1 MNSVRRLGTIW
12 ISAAVLALAGCG
24 AGEKEGAQS
33 AGPPPGVLVAS
44 VELKTLRR
52 WSEFVGRTLAVNDV
66 SVRAR
71 VEGYLL
77 EVPFKEGADVGK
89 GDLLFVIDPAIYQAK
104 VKAAEGAV
112 AEAKAAL
119 TRAKRDFAR
128 YQDLAKKNV
137 ASKQQLDKARADMLE
152 AEARLKSAEAA
163 LMEARVNLE
172 YTRIR
177 APIDGR
183 VGHIAVSVG
192 NLVGPQSGELT
203 RLVELDPIY
212 ASFAVSE
219 RDFLNFQKLR
229 QEGAESVEGIE
240 VRLRLPNGD
249 VYPESGHIDFID
261 NRVNPR
267 TGAVLVRARFENPG
281 HVLVPGIN
289 VTVVLVGQKP
299 EAVLLVPQAA
309 LMEDQAGQ
317 FVLVVDRDDTV
328 ARRGVALGRVEGAYR
343 VVRDGLNPGE
353 RVIVEGVQKV
363 RPGMKVTTKPWQAP
377 DVLESREAR

>member
-1 MNSVRRLGTIW
+1 MRRRGLGWRGLWALVAGVLTACGG
-12 ISAAVLALAGCG
+12 SQEEAAGQA
-24 AGEKEGAQS
+24 
-33 AGPPPGVLVAS
+33 PPPGVLVAP
-44 VELKTLRR
+44 VELKSLRER
-52 WSEFVGRTLAVNDV
+52 SEFVGRTLAVNDV

-77 EVPFKEGADVGK
+77 EVPFQEGADVTK
-89 GDLLFVIDPAIYQAK
+89 GDLLFVIDPAIYEAK

-112 AEAKAAL
+112 AEAQAAL

-128 YQDLAKKNV
+128 YKDLAKKNV

-163 LMEARVNLE
+163 LLEARVNLE

-203 RLVELDPIY
+203 HLVELDPIY
-212 ASFAVSE
+212 ASFSVSE
-219 RDFLNFQKLR
+219 RDFLNFRKLQ
-229 QEGAESVEGIE
+229 QEGAESVSGIE
-240 VRLRLPNGD
+240 VRLLLPNGAL
-249 VYPESGHIDFID
+249 YPETGTIDFID

-267 TGAVLVRARFENPG
+267 TGAILVRARFANPDK
-281 HVLVPGIN
+281 VLVPGIN

-299 EAVLLVPQAA
+299 KEALLVPQAA

-317 FVLVVDRDDTV
+317 FVLVVDRDETV
-328 ARRGVALGRVEGAYR
+328 ARRGVHLGRVEGAYR

-363 RPGMKVTTKPWQAP
+363 RPGMKVTTKPWHAP
-377 DVLESREAR
+377 DVLHSRQGG